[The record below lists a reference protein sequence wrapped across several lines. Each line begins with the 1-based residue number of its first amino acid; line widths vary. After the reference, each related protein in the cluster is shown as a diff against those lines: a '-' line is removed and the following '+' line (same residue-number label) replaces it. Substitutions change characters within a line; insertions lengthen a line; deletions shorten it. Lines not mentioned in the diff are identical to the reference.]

1 MGDIMTFPAT
11 VEEFMEQYKM
21 TDTEHVYSNGTEY
34 VPIYRMKQWFEHCR
48 NHQLLT
54 IDAVSVVRCLECK
67 HCDPENYHCDHPMG
81 TAAPLRRKPDDFCSY
96 GERKEGADND

>member
-1 MGDIMTFPAT
+1 MGDMMTFPAT

-21 TDTEHVYSNGTEY
+21 TDIEHVYSNGTEY
-34 VPIYRMKQWFEHCR
+34 VPIYRMKQWFEHCL
-48 NHQLLT
+48 NQQLPT
-54 IDAVSVVRCLECK
+54 IEAVPVVRCRECN

-96 GERKEGADND
+96 GDRKERC